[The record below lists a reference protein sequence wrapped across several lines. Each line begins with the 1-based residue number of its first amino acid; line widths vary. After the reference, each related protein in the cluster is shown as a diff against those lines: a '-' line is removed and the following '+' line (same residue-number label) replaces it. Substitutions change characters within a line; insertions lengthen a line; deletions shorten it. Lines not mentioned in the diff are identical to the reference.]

1 MPKLGEN
8 PPSRFIFAYRAMASM
23 LAIVFALAVAPSL
36 HAQVSDLKT
45 DVVPADQSPPK
56 SAAAQE
62 PPTATESSSVDQQN
76 DAASSV
82 GHHHYN
88 SEAERA
94 HDDLLITEVK
104 SALVEDE
111 ISQGYPVEVD
121 CDHGTITL
129 SGVVASAEEVR
140 DAAEDAADVKGVV
153 GVKNL
158 LKPH

>member
-1 MPKLGEN
+1 MPKLGKN
-8 PPSRFIFAYRAMASM
+8 PPSRFIWKSKASRAA
-23 LAIVFALAVAPSL
+23 LAIAFSLVVAPSL
-36 HAQVSDLKT
+36 CAQDLKT
-45 DVVPADQSPPK
+45 DVVPADQSAPK
-56 SAAAQE
+56 SAAQ
-62 PPTATESSSVDQQN
+62 PPVVTQSTSVDQQN

-82 GHHHYN
+82 GHHRYN

-94 HDDLLITEVK
+94 HDDLLIVEVK
-104 SALVEDE
+104 SSLAEDG

-129 SGVVASAEEVR
+129 SGVVASAEDVR